1 MNNKAKAPAKKS
13 RVINEV
19 VYEGRSVF
27 DDLGFSEDE
36 TVVLMTEVADAIAAR
51 NAIKRTIVEAL
62 KEQIFQRK
70 LNITTAAEF
79 LEISRPRLSN
89 IASARFEKF
98 SIDSAVDLMLKFGKE
113 VKVQLVDVTTPGT
126 TQVTPSA
133 GQPKKTAKRTKTAQT
148 QVVHA

>member
-1 MNNKAKAPAKKS
+1 MSNTAPAKKS
-13 RVINEV
+13 RVINGV
-19 VYEGRSVF
+19 IYEGRSVF

-36 TVVLMTEVADAIAAR
+36 TVAFMTEVADTIAAR
-51 NAIKRTIVEAL
+51 NAIKRKFVEAI
-62 KEQIFQRK
+62 KEQISQRK

-113 VKVQLVDVTTPGT
+113 VQVQLVDVATPRAT
-126 TQVTPSA
+126 HVTASN
-133 GQPKKTAKRTKTAQT
+133 GHSKKAPKRTKAAQT
-148 QVVHA
+148 QAAHA